1 MSASPWLTIVGLGE
15 DGLENLSLTA
25 RQRIAQARLVVG
37 GARHL
42 KLIGETQGEQ
52 LAWPSPLQEAFPKIL
67 ARRGEPVAVLA
78 SGDPFFYGV
87 GSLLAQIAPPA
98 EILCLPQPSAFSLA
112 ASRLGWAIQDCALV
126 TLHGRALEK
135 IIPHLQPGARIL
147 ALSWDG
153 DTPAKLAALLR
164 ERGLGASRLNICE
177 AMGGPRELLRTT
189 LAEGFDI
196 EGIDPL
202 NTVAIEVLGE
212 GARIPPKTPGL
223 SDDWFEH
230 DGQITKREMRALTLA
245 QLAPRPRELLWDVG
259 SGSGSISIEWLLAD
273 FSTRAIAIEK
283 NPERCARIR
292 ANAAALG
299 VPHLTVVEGE
309 APQALAGLDRPN
321 AIFIGGGF
329 TAPGLI
335 DECWSALAPRG
346 RLVVN
351 AVTLES
357 QSDLYAAQRRFGG
370 ELVLCQFSHADALG
384 RFRGFRPA
392 MPSVQWC
399 AVKPGVVKPQMVK
412 P

>member
-15 DGLENLSLTA
+15 DGLEGLSLTA
-25 RQRIAQARLVVG
+25 RARIAQARLVVG

-42 KLIGETQGEQ
+42 QLIGATQGEQ

-67 ARRGEPVAVLA
+67 AQRGENVVVLA

-87 GSLLAQIAPPA
+87 GSLLAQIVPPL

-112 ASRLGWAIQDCALV
+112 ASQLGWPLQDCALV

-164 ERGLGASRLNICE
+164 DRGLSASRLTICE

-189 LAEGFDI
+189 SAQGFDI
-196 EGIDPL
+196 AGVDPL
-202 NTVAIEVLGE
+202 NTVALEILGE

-223 SDDWFEH
+223 PDDWFEH
-230 DGQITKREMRALTLA
+230 DGQITKRDMRALTLA
-245 QLAPRPRELLWDVG
+245 QLAPRPREILWDVG
-259 SGSGSISIEWLLAD
+259 AGSGSISIEWLLAD
-273 FSTRAIAIEK
+273 PSTRAIAIEK
-283 NPERCARIR
+283 HPERCARIKR
-292 ANAAALG
+292 NAANLG
-299 VPHLTVVEGE
+299 VPHLQLIEGE
-309 APQALAGLDRPN
+309 APKALTGLEQPD

-335 DECWSALAPRG
+335 DLCWAALKPRG

-357 QSDLYAAQRRFGG
+357 QADLYAAHTRLGG
-370 ELVLCQFSHADALG
+370 ELVQTQFAHADKIG
-384 RFRGFRPA
+384 RFRGFRPM
-392 MPSVQWC
+392 MPSVQWS
-399 AVKPGVVKPQMVK
+399 VTKS
-412 P
+412 

>member
-15 DGLENLSLTA
+15 DGLEGLSLAA
-25 RQRIAQARLVVG
+25 RARIAQARLVVG

-42 KLIGETQGEQ
+42 NLIGATRAER

-67 ARRGEPVAVLA
+67 SMRGADVVVLA

-87 GSLLAQIAPPA
+87 GSLLAQIVPPS

-112 ASRLGWAIQDCALV
+112 ASRLGWPLQDCALV

-153 DTPAKLAALLR
+153 DTPKKLATLLT
-164 ERGLGASRLNICE
+164 ERGLSASRLTLCE

-189 LAEGFDI
+189 LAENFNI

-202 NTVAIEVLGE
+202 NTIALEVLGE

-223 SDDWFEH
+223 PDDWFEH

-245 QLAPRPRELLWDVG
+245 HLAPRPRDLLWDVG
-259 SGSGSISIEWLLAD
+259 AGSGSISIEWLLAD
-273 FSTRAIAIEK
+273 PSTRALAIEK
-283 NPERCARIR
+283 NPERCARISR
-292 ANAAALG
+292 NASTLG
-299 VPHLTVVEGE
+299 VPHLKLIEGE
-309 APQALAGLDRPN
+309 APKALTDLEQPN

-335 DECWSALAPRG
+335 DLCWSALAPHG

-357 QSDLYAAQRRFGG
+357 QSDLFAAHRRFGG
-370 ELVLCQFSHADALG
+370 ELVQTQFAHADNIG

-392 MPSVQWC
+392 MPSVQWS
-399 AVKPGVVKPQMVK
+399 VTK
-412 P
+412 